1 MDHAANEALTTEIG
15 GVDIKS
21 GQFSGGNERLY
32 KTVCKNSMLQKC
44 QKTLVGSVDLENG
57 EGL

>member
-21 GQFSGGNERLY
+21 GQFSGGNGRLC
-32 KTVCKNSMLQKC
+32 KTSCKNRMLQKC
-44 QKTLVGSVDLENG
+44 QKTLLGGVDYERWLD
-57 EGL
+57 L